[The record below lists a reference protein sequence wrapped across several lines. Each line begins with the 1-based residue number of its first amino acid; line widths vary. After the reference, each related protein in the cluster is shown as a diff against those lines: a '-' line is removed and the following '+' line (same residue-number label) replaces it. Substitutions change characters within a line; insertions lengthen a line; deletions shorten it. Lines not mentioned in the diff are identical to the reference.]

1 MATMKYFI
9 MLNDFKTDKKW
20 AVNMSDFMN
29 EDQLAY
35 FKAKLEEE
43 RTEIIARIESQS
55 GNVVLSDSN
64 EMADEVDRAAMEE
77 AHRLELNR
85 IDHDK
90 MHIKKIAGALLRIES
105 GDYGYCEGCGD
116 EITLKRLQAR
126 PESRLCLEC
135 QSTKE
140 FTDHSL
146 YRR

>member
-1 MATMKYFI
+1 
-9 MLNDFKTDKKW
+9 
-20 AVNMSDFMN
+20 MSDFMN
-29 EDQLAY
+29 EGQVAY
-35 FKAKLEEE
+35 FKEKLETEQQ
-43 RTEIIARIESQS
+43 EIIARVENQS
-55 GNVVLSDSN
+55 INVVISDSN
-64 EMADEVDRAAMEE
+64 EMADEIDRAAMEE

-90 MHIKKIAGALLRIES
+90 LHIKKIVKALRRIEC
-105 GDYGYCEGCGD
+105 GDYGYCDSCGD
-116 EITLKRLQAR
+116 EISIKRLQAR

>member
-1 MATMKYFI
+1 
-9 MLNDFKTDKKW
+9 
-20 AVNMSDFMN
+20 MSDFMN
-29 EDQLAY
+29 EGQVAY
-35 FKAKLEEE
+35 FKERLE
-43 RTEIIARIESQS
+43 TEYNEVQDRIETQS
-55 GNVVLSDSN
+55 TNVVISDSN

-90 MHIKKIAGALLRIES
+90 LHIKKIVNALRRIES
-105 GDYGYCEGCGD
+105 GDYGYCDNCGD
-116 EITLKRLQAR
+116 EISIKRLQAR

>member
-1 MATMKYFI
+1 
-9 MLNDFKTDKKW
+9 
-20 AVNMSDFMN
+20 MSDFMN
-29 EDQLAY
+29 EGQVAY
-35 FKAKLEEE
+35 FKQKLE
-43 RTEIIARIESQS
+43 TEQQEITARIENLSD
-55 GNVVLSDSN
+55 NVVISDSN

-90 MHIKKIAGALLRIES
+90 LHIVKIGKALRRIES
-105 GDYGYCEGCGD
+105 GDYGYCDTCGD
-116 EITLKRLQAR
+116 EISLKRLEAR

-140 FTDHSL
+140 FTDHSI

>member
-1 MATMKYFI
+1 
-9 MLNDFKTDKKW
+9 
-20 AVNMSDFMN
+20 MSDFMN
-29 EDQLAY
+29 EEQLAY
-35 FKAKLEEE
+35 FKAKLENE
-43 RTEIIARIESQS
+43 RTEITARIESQS

-64 EMADEVDRAAMEE
+64 EMADELDRAAMEE

-90 MHIKKIAGALLRIES
+90 MRIKKIIGAQKRIES
-105 GDYGYCEGCGD
+105 GDYGYCEGCGE

>member
-1 MATMKYFI
+1 
-9 MLNDFKTDKKW
+9 
-20 AVNMSDFMN
+20 MSDFMN
-29 EDQLAY
+29 EGQVAY
-35 FKAKLEEE
+35 FKEKLE
-43 RTEIIARIESQS
+43 TEQNEILSRIENQS
-55 GNVVLSDSN
+55 TNVVISDSN
-64 EMADEVDRAAMEE
+64 EMADEIDRAAMEE

-90 MHIKKIAGALLRIES
+90 LHIKKIVKALRRIDS
-105 GDYGYCEGCGD
+105 GDYGYCDTCGD
-116 EITLKRLQAR
+116 EISIRRLQAR

>member
-1 MATMKYFI
+1 
-9 MLNDFKTDKKW
+9 
-20 AVNMSDFMN
+20 MSDFMN
-29 EDQLAY
+29 EGQVAY
-35 FKAKLEEE
+35 FKDKLESEQ
-43 RTEIIARIESQS
+43 TEIRARIENQS
-55 GNVVLSDSN
+55 TNVVISDSN
-64 EMADEVDRAAMEE
+64 EMADEIDRAAMEE

-90 MHIKKIAGALLRIES
+90 LHIKKIVKALHRIDS
-105 GDYGYCEGCGD
+105 GDYGYCDSCGD
-116 EITLKRLQAR
+116 EISIKRLQAR

>member
-1 MATMKYFI
+1 
-9 MLNDFKTDKKW
+9 
-20 AVNMSDFMN
+20 MSDFMN
-29 EDQLAY
+29 EGQVAY
-35 FKAKLEEE
+35 FKDKLE
-43 RTEIIARIESQS
+43 TEQQEILARIENQS
-55 GNVVLSDSN
+55 TNVVLSDSN
-64 EMADEVDRAAMEE
+64 EMADEIDRAAMEE

-90 MHIKKIAGALLRIES
+90 LHIKKIVNALRRIDS
-105 GDYGYCEGCGD
+105 GDYGYCDSCGD
-116 EITLKRLQAR
+116 EISIKRLQAR

>member
-1 MATMKYFI
+1 
-9 MLNDFKTDKKW
+9 
-20 AVNMSDFMN
+20 MSDFMN
-29 EDQLAY
+29 EGQVAY
-35 FKAKLEEE
+35 FKEKLEVEQS
-43 RTEIIARIESQS
+43 EISARINNQS
-55 GNVVLSDSN
+55 DNVVISDSN
-64 EMADEVDRAAMEE
+64 EMADEVDRATMEE

-90 MHIKKIAGALLRIES
+90 LHIVKIGKALRRIES
-105 GDYGYCEGCGD
+105 GDYGYCDACGD
-116 EITLKRLQAR
+116 EIALKRLEAR

>member
-1 MATMKYFI
+1 
-9 MLNDFKTDKKW
+9 
-20 AVNMSDFMN
+20 MSDFMN
-29 EDQLAY
+29 EGQVAY
-35 FKAKLEEE
+35 FKEKLE
-43 RTEIIARIESQS
+43 TEQQEILARIENQS
-55 GNVVLSDSN
+55 TNVVISDSN
-64 EMADEVDRAAMEE
+64 EMADEIDRAAMEE

-90 MHIKKIAGALLRIES
+90 LHIKKIVNALRRVDS
-105 GDYGYCEGCGD
+105 GDYGYCDSCGD
-116 EITLKRLQAR
+116 EISIKRLQAR

>member
-1 MATMKYFI
+1 
-9 MLNDFKTDKKW
+9 
-20 AVNMSDFMN
+20 MSDFMN
-29 EDQLAY
+29 EGQVAY
-35 FKAKLEEE
+35 FKDKLE
-43 RTEIIARIESQS
+43 TEQQEILARIENQS
-55 GNVVLSDSN
+55 TNVVISDSN
-64 EMADEVDRAAMEE
+64 EMADEIDRAAMEE

-90 MHIKKIAGALLRIES
+90 LHIKKIVNALRRIDS
-105 GDYGYCEGCGD
+105 GDYGYCDSCGD
-116 EITLKRLQAR
+116 EISIKRLQAR

>member
-1 MATMKYFI
+1 
-9 MLNDFKTDKKW
+9 
-20 AVNMSDFMN
+20 MSDFMN
-29 EDQLAY
+29 EGQVAY
-35 FKAKLEEE
+35 FKERLE
-43 RTEIIARIESQS
+43 TEYNEVQDRIKTQS
-55 GNVVLSDSN
+55 TNVVISDSN

-90 MHIKKIAGALLRIES
+90 LHIKKIVNALRRIES
-105 GDYGYCEGCGD
+105 GDYGYCDNCGD
-116 EITLKRLQAR
+116 EISIKRLQAR

>member
-1 MATMKYFI
+1 
-9 MLNDFKTDKKW
+9 
-20 AVNMSDFMN
+20 MSDFMN
-29 EDQLAY
+29 EGQVAY
-35 FKAKLEEE
+35 FKTKLE
-43 RTEIIARIESQS
+43 TEQREIQDRILNSS
-55 GNVVLSDSN
+55 DNVVISDSN
-64 EMADEVDRAAMEE
+64 EMADEIDRATMEE

-90 MHIKKIAGALLRIES
+90 LHIQKIVKALRRIED
-105 GDYGYCEGCGD
+105 GDYGYCDNCGD
-116 EITLKRLQAR
+116 EIAIKRLEAR

>member
-1 MATMKYFI
+1 
-9 MLNDFKTDKKW
+9 
-20 AVNMSDFMN
+20 MSDFMN
-29 EDQLAY
+29 EGQVAY
-35 FKAKLEEE
+35 FKNRLEAE
-43 RTEIIARIESQS
+43 RQEVHERIETQS
-55 GNVVLSDSN
+55 TNVVISDSN

-90 MHIKKIAGALLRIES
+90 LHIKKIVSALRRIES
-105 GDYGYCEGCGD
+105 GDYGYCDNCGD
-116 EITLKRLQAR
+116 EISIKRLQAR

>member
-1 MATMKYFI
+1 
-9 MLNDFKTDKKW
+9 
-20 AVNMSDFMN
+20 MSDFMN
-29 EDQLAY
+29 EGQVAY
-35 FKAKLEEE
+35 FKEILE
-43 RTEIIARIESQS
+43 TECNEVQDRIETQS
-55 GNVVLSDSN
+55 TNVVISDSN

-90 MHIKKIAGALLRIES
+90 LHIKKIVKALRRIES
-105 GDYGYCEGCGD
+105 GDYGYCDNCGD
-116 EITLKRLQAR
+116 EISIKRLQAR

>member
-1 MATMKYFI
+1 
-9 MLNDFKTDKKW
+9 
-20 AVNMSDFMN
+20 MSDFMN
-29 EDQLAY
+29 EGQVAY
-35 FKAKLEEE
+35 FKEKLETEQQ
-43 RTEIIARIESQS
+43 EIIARVENQS
-55 GNVVLSDSN
+55 VNVVISDSN
-64 EMADEVDRAAMEE
+64 EMADEIDRAAMEE

-90 MHIKKIAGALLRIES
+90 LHIKKIVKALRRIEC
-105 GDYGYCEGCGD
+105 GDYGYCDSCGD
-116 EITLKRLQAR
+116 EISIKRLQAR